1 MAAPDAKT
9 KRRISVFLADD
20 NLIVREGVRALLA
33 VDPDVELVGMASD
46 AEELIAGVDRTSPQ
60 VIVTDIRMPPTFQ
73 SEGIQAAKELRKR
86 HSGIGVVVL
95 SQYDEP
101 DYVLSLLNEG
111 AAGMA
116 YLLKDRLAEGDQLV
130 RAVREVAIGGS
141 MLDPKVVNNLLAPV
155 SSEGDLSAEEEE
167 LLRLVTEGRPIKAIA
182 AQRETTPTDISRCLD
197 EVFVKLAEGVSSG
210 KRGALKH
217 LRLLHQAIVERET
230 QGETLSR
237 LLPDGLAEKLRSQGR
252 PLGETE
258 RLTVTVLMSDIRG
271 YTAIAE
277 VTDPAELAAQLNE
290 HRAAMARA
298 VLGEGGTVMQFV
310 GDAVLAVFGAPFP
323 QTDHADRALAA
334 AGRMHRAQA
343 EITARWQAE
352 GLTPFGLGIG
362 LSTGVVVAALLGSE
376 ERLEY
381 SLVGDTVNLAQRI
394 QAWAKSGETVLS
406 EATYASLSHRPAVER
421 MEPAVVKGRSSLVS
435 AYLLPAAVDSG
446 ASSRS

>member
-1 MAAPDAKT
+1 MADPNRKT
-9 KRRISVFLADD
+9 ERRISVFLADD

-33 VDPDVELVGMASD
+33 VDPDIELVGMASD
-46 AEELIAGVDRTSPQ
+46 ADELIAGVDRTTPL

-86 HSGIGVVVL
+86 HPGTGVVVL

-101 DYVLSLLNEG
+101 DYIVSLLSDG

-141 MLDPKVVNNLLAPV
+141 MLDPKLVNNLLAPV
-155 SSEGDLSAEEEE
+155 SSDGDVTAEEEE
-167 LLRLVTEGRPIKAIA
+167 LLRLVTEGRAIKAIA
-182 AQRETTPTDISRCLD
+182 AERNTTATDISRCLD
-197 EVFVKLAEGVSSG
+197 EVFVKLAEGVSAG

-237 LLPDGLAEKLRSQGR
+237 LLPGGLAEKLRSQGR

-258 RLTVTVLMSDIRG
+258 RLTVTVLMCDIRG

-277 VTDPAELAAQLNE
+277 VTDPADLAAQLNE

-298 VLGEGGTVMQFV
+298 VLAEGGTVMQFV

-323 QTDHADRALAA
+323 QADHADRALAA
-334 AGRMHRAQA
+334 AKHMHRAQA
-343 EITARWQAE
+343 EITARWRDE
-352 GLTPFGLGIG
+352 GLAPFGLGIG

-381 SLVGDTVNLAQRI
+381 SVVGDTVNLAQRI
-394 QAWAKSGETVLS
+394 QEWAKPGETVLS
-406 EATYASLSHRPAVER
+406 DATYAALSHRTPAAR
-421 MEPAVVKGRSSLVS
+421 LEPAAVKGRSSPVS
-435 AYLLPAAVDSG
+435 AYLIAAAVDSEG
-446 ASSRS
+446 APRS